1 MHPNADNLI
10 ASRFDTVIYDLDGTL
25 IDSARDMCVAV
36 SRVLADHG
44 LPPINDEDA
53 RQFMGEGSK
62 VTMRRAFAKAGRTLD
77 EAEASA
83 VTREFVRYYEA
94 DPVSHTIAFD
104 GVAEVVARFDRMGLK
119 QGVCTNKFE
128 NPSRIILQHL
138 KLMPPIT
145 DVAGADTFTV
155 RKPDPGHILQ
165 LIDKMGGHRD
175 RAVMIGDS
183 IHDVAAAHGGGPA
196 GRAGELGLYRQ
207 ARQRARRRGRDR
219 PFRRPARGA
228 GADCRPLTAKLT
240 VRR

>member
-83 VTREFVRYYEA
+83 VTRGDHGAAVREEI
-94 DPVSHTIAFD
+94 S
-104 GVAEVVARFDRMGLK
+104 VA
-119 QGVCTNKFE
+119 
-128 NPSRIILQHL
+128 P
-138 KLMPPIT
+138 
-145 DVAGADTFTV
+145 
-155 RKPDPGHILQ
+155 
-165 LIDKMGGHRD
+165 
-175 RAVMIGDS
+175 
-183 IHDVAAAHGGGPA
+183 AAAS
-196 GRAGELGLYRQ
+196 
-207 ARQRARRRGRDR
+207 
-219 PFRRPARGA
+219 
-228 GADCRPLTAKLT
+228 PLREYPVVL
-240 VRR
+240 